1 MSAAVHEK
9 RRIAAQLFWMIA
21 AIAVGVLLVGV
32 LDIYDLPD
40 RRRADGWRNYWMG
53 LGIGM
58 VAAVC
63 AWAYLLTR
71 PVEQSGANKAFATRV
86 VQLIP
91 LLGGIGI
98 FLSQVTDET
107 PFGVGLAAG
116 LGAWLL
122 VSLVGLRLDWKRR
135 RIFAETPSST
145 TGATD
150 G

>member
-1 MSAAVHEK
+1 MSVTAHEK
-9 RRIAAQLFWMIA
+9 GRIAAKLFWMIA
-21 AIAVGVLLVGV
+21 AIAAGVLLVGV
-32 LDIYDLPD
+32 LDIYDLSD
-40 RRRADGWRNYWMG
+40 RRRADGWRNYWVG

-63 AWAYLLTR
+63 AWAFLLTR
-71 PVEQSGANKAFATRV
+71 PVEQSAADKSFATRV

-91 LLGGIGI
+91 LLGGLGI
-98 FLSQVTDET
+98 FLSQVTEET
-107 PFGVGLAAG
+107 PFGIGLAAG
-116 LGAWLL
+116 LGAWLV

-135 RIFAETPSST
+135 RIFEESSSST